1 MRVKITRT
9 VDETELPGE
18 TRRILDQIKNKIMYV
33 LPDNMAQ
40 IARTSLSSQ
49 GEEYFQTIDLIDQF
63 RQQLAV
69 IDENLQEIYN
79 IMQGHKNALM
89 PPQQEVKPEHPPDL
103 PQTDEKERDAEWA
116 ANEQAEYEK
125 FMSQVMDA
133 EDGHEPAED
142 EEG

>member
-18 TRRILDQIKNKIMYV
+18 TRRILDQIKNKIMYT

-40 IARTSLSSQ
+40 ITRTSLSNK

-63 RQQLAV
+63 RQQLAA
-69 IDENLQEIYN
+69 IDQNLQEVYN
-79 IMQGHKNALM
+79 VMLGYKNALM
-89 PPQQEVKPEHPPDL
+89 PPQSEVSAE
-103 PQTDEKERDAEWA
+103 EERNAEWA

-125 FMSQVMDA
+125 FMSRVMDA
-133 EDGHEPAED
+133 EGSNEPAEN